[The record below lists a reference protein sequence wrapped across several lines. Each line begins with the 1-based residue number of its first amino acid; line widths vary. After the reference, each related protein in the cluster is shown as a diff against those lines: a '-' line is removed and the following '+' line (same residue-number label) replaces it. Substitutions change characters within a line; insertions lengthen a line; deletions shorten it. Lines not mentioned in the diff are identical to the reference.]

1 MQIKTIVRYDSISN
15 RIVITKTK
23 KISIVGKDVK
33 KMKPFC
39 IAGGNVKS
47 RAPMENRVT
56 VPQNTKKMELVHDP
70 AIPLLLINIYKIL
83 KQTLIKIHKK

>member
-1 MQIKTIVRYDSISN
+1 MVPLIIRDMQIKTIVRYDSISN

-83 KQTLIKIHKK
+83 K